1 MWNLVVGTL
10 CAMVPFLGGSVTGF
24 AETLL
29 QQQQQDP
36 TSNGNTTAYLFT
48 TNLTATTPAGPSGVL
63 PAASNP
69 LEVTVPA
76 PTALKVLASLAKNIF
91 LLNCTNAVK
100 IGYRK

>member
-29 QQQQQDP
+29 QQQQEDP
-36 TSNGNTTAYLFT
+36 TSNGNTTAHLFT

-76 PTALKVLASLAKNIF
+76 PTALQVLASVANIHLF
-91 LLNCTNAVK
+91 VK
-100 IGYRK
+100 LHKCGQN

>member
-29 QQQQQDP
+29 QQQQQNP
-36 TSNGNTTAYLFT
+36 SSNGTTTAYLFA

-76 PTALKVLASLAKNIF
+76 PTALQVLASLASTF
-91 LLNCTNAVK
+91 FVK
-100 IGYRK
+100 LHKCGQN